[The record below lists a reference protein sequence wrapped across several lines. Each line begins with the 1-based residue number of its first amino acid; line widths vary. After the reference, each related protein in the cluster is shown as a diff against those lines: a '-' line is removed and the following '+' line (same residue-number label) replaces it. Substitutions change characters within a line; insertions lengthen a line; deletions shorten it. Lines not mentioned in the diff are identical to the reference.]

1 MALSPNF
8 GERRGG
14 VKPEFVVIH
23 YTAMESCDAAHARL
37 CDPVHE
43 VSAHYLV
50 DYDGTVHA
58 LVDEAMRAWHAGA
71 GLWLGQ
77 GDLNSR
83 SVGIELANTGAE
95 PFPEPQMTA
104 LETLLAGVMARWDI
118 SPHGVI
124 AHSDLAPGRK
134 SDPGA
139 RFNWQRLARQ
149 GLSVWPD
156 AVGAQAPDMAAFRD
170 AAARIGYALEA
181 GDDAVLAAF
190 RLRFRPMA
198 KGPLN
203 GLDMQLVEAV
213 AKLHVDQTAQQA

>member
-1 MALSPNF
+1 
-8 GERRGG
+8 
-14 VKPEFVVIH
+14 
-23 YTAMESCDAAHARL
+23 
-37 CDPVHE
+37 
-43 VSAHYLV
+43 
-50 DYDGTVHA
+50 
-58 LVDEAMRAWHAGA
+58 
-71 GLWLGQ
+71 LWLGQ

-118 SPHGVI
+118 SPRGVI

-139 RFNWQRLARQ
+139 RFDWQRLARQ